1 MIYQPKTIF
10 PVLSMD
16 RSVVRWEE
24 HLDVLTP
31 WENHSGVWFKMEQ
44 EFAPLGAGGPNGSKM
59 RQLIH
64 LFQAYRRGATSVLTA
79 ASVLSPQHLMT
90 AILAAH
96 YGLPSVHIIGSST
109 PKTMKKHASV
119 QISLGFGAQFQ
130 IINVGYNPALQ
141 AEVRRLT
148 DDSTFVV
155 PYGITRDHRTHPVE
169 EIRAFHEV
177 GARQTENLPE
187 DLKLLVVPAGSCNS
201 LTSILLGLSHDP
213 KNLQV
218 VYAVGIGPDRREW
231 TRDRPRLMGV
241 DPDRLPFRWVERSLH
256 AEGVKYGD
264 SVRESFDGIDLH
276 KTYEGKVFRHLRQE
290 RLLST
295 NGKAGFWIVGGQPS
309 VDMVKPFYTH
319 PEAAA

>member
-1 MIYQPKTIF
+1 MADSVFPIF
-10 PVLSMD
+10 SLD
-16 RSVVRWEE
+16 RKVVRWEE
-24 HLDVLTP
+24 HLQTLTP
-31 WENHSGVWFKMEQ
+31 WENHEGVWFKREDKM
-44 EFAPLGAGGPNGSKM
+44 APLGYGGPNGSKL

-64 LFQAYRRGATSVLTA
+64 LFQAYRGNATRVLTA

-96 YGLPSVHIIGSST
+96 YELPSVHVIGSST
-109 PKTMKKHASV
+109 PQTMKKHASV
-119 QISLGFGAQFQ
+119 QISLGFGAQFH
-130 IINVGYNPALQ
+130 IIKVGYNPALQ

-148 DDSTFVV
+148 DGSTFVV
-155 PYGITRDHRTHPVE
+155 PYGITRDHHAHPVE

-187 DLKLLVVPAGSCNS
+187 DIKLLVVPAGSCNI
-201 LTSILLGLSHDP
+201 LTSILLGLSRDP
-213 KNLQV
+213 KNLQM

-231 TRDRPRLMGV
+231 TRERLRLMGV
-241 DPDRLPFRWVERSLH
+241 DPDRLPFRWAERSLH

-264 SVRESFDGIDLH
+264 SARESFAGIDLH

-290 RLLST
+290 NLLSS
-295 NGKAGFWIVGGQPS
+295 NGRAGFWIVGGQPS

-319 PEAAA
+319 PEAA